1 MGVQTE
7 QALSQA
13 FELIEADKLEE
24 ARAILKPI
32 LDVDKDNPD
41 VWWLYAHAVTDPEAA
56 RLALSNVRR
65 LDPNYLN
72 AGELLYTLEKQS
84 PDLDLSD
91 ILSEKDPSFLPTVPS
106 TLPGLPGSKA
116 IADDDW
122 NLPDDEDEE
131 EDSYTPIFRRP
142 IFLLA
147 LGTIIFAIITSLVI
161 LQPSLQIPNN
171 NAISATSTNQSS
183 VAETPT
189 VELSQAVE
197 VTVTEGQLTTPAPV
211 DNNGEFDNLNA
222 SLKDFSIADN
232 GIVVEQTTLGDTVV
246 VSVCT
251 EPGVALRETL
261 PEVLKAIAKES
272 STLST
277 EIQAISVRM
286 IDCANNASLLMLGVP
301 MSDAQ
306 AYQSGSIDDDVFQSK
321 WQPIS

>member
-1 MGVQTE
+1 MSVQTE

-41 VWWLYAHAVTDPEAA
+41 AWWLYAHAVTDPEAA

-65 LDPNYLN
+65 LDPQYLN

-122 NLPDDEDEE
+122 DLPDDEDE

-142 IFLLA
+142 VFLLA
-147 LGTIIFAIITSLVI
+147 LGTIIFAIVASLVI
-161 LQPSLQIPNN
+161 LQPSLQTPNN
-171 NAISATSTNQSS
+171 NTISVTSTNQSS
-183 VAETPT
+183 GAETPI
-189 VELSQAVE
+189 VETSQAVE
-197 VTVTEGQLTTPAPV
+197 ATVTEGQLTTPAQV
-211 DNNGEFDNLNA
+211 DNIGEFDNLNA

-277 EIQAISVRM
+277 EIQAISARM
-286 IDCANNASLLMLGVP
+286 IDCTNNATLLMLGVS
-301 MSDAQ
+301 MSDAEAYEAGSLTDELFQ
-306 AYQSGSIDDDVFQSK
+306 AK
-321 WQPIS
+321 WQPIN